1 MRSSTFL
8 LSLLFTCVACFRTLL
23 RPPCHQHHVGP
34 TAVPAFS
41 GMISSPSV
49 HMMCSADGGKA
60 DGEATEAEVVDE
72 AAEAATADAQGKE
85 EAEEEEDL
93 LSTPAFLKQKLKV
106 LEKELADVQA
116 QTAMAKAEASE
127 LSTEWE
133 QKRTRLQTDFD
144 NFKARHVNQT
154 LEAQLDVRIEVLKQF
169 LPVLDNFDRARASI
183 RPEGAAQEATNA
195 HYTKMHAGLMATL
208 GELGMKKI
216 EAVGTEFDYNLHMAI
231 QQMPSDEYASGIVC
245 TEMQPGFTCQGKLLR
260 AAYVAVAI

>member
-1 MRSSTFL
+1 MKTTFL
-8 LSLLFTCVACFRTLL
+8 LLLTFTCVACFRALL

-34 TAVPAFS
+34 TAVPTFT

-49 HMMCSADGGKA
+49 HMMCSAADGGKA
-60 DGEATEAEVVDE
+60 DGEAMEVEVVDE
-72 AAEAATADAQGKE
+72 AAEAAKADAQGKE
-85 EAEEEEDL
+85 ETEEEEDL

-183 RPEGAAQEATNA
+183 RSEGAAQEATNA
-195 HYTKMHAGLMATL
+195 LYTQMHTGLMATL